1 MFDKISVWFTSLF
14 NSVYMAFMGWLDKLY
29 STFIV
34 DDRYKTL
41 ISGLEK
47 TLIITVG
54 ALAIGV
60 VIGTIVAI
68 IKVMA
73 DENKKLRPLD
83 YICNIYL
90 TVIRG
95 TPVVVQLLITFFII
109 FAWAKDGTWV
119 ATLTFG
125 INSGAYVAEIIRSG
139 IMSIDKGQTEAGR
152 SLGLSKAQTM
162 KEIILPQ
169 AFKNVL
175 PAIGNEM
182 IALLKETS
190 IAGYVAVQDITKAAN
205 QIKNT
210 TYDQVNPIILLA
222 LVYLGM
228 VMLLTKLLAIME
240 RRLRKSDKS

>member
-1 MFDKISVWFTSLF
+1 MEWLNKWFLR
-14 NSVYMAFMGWLDKLY
+14 LHQ
-29 STFIV
+29 TFIV
-34 DDRYKTL
+34 SDRYKTI

-47 TLIITVG
+47 TIIITFG

-60 VIGTIVAI
+60 IIGTIVAM
-68 IKVMA
+68 IKVFA
-73 DENKKLRPLD
+73 DGNKKLRPLD
-83 YICNIYL
+83 FICNVYL

-95 TPVVVQLLITFFII
+95 TPVVVQLLISFFII
-109 FAWAKDGTWV
+109 FVSSKDGTWV

-125 INSGAYVAEIIRSG
+125 INSGAYVAETIRSG
-139 IMSIDKGQTEAGR
+139 IMAIDVGQMEAGR
-152 SLGLSKAQTM
+152 SLGFSRLQTM

-190 IAGYVAVQDITKAAN
+190 VAGYVAVVDLTKAAN

-210 TYDQVNPIILLA
+210 TYDQINPILLTA
-222 LVYLGM
+222 LIYLAIVTIM
-228 VMLLTKLLAIME
+228 TKLLAIME
-240 RRLRKSDKS
+240 RRLRKSER